1 MHLGCFAE
9 HAAEL
14 VTIFEVTTKVAN
26 LHVDSGFF
34 KSRTGRFLHAS
45 QVKGLHDKI
54 TGPALE
60 HIDCCFDIGISGD
73 RDHRDIGIILLHAR
87 NQLDTVHARELDVRN
102 HKIDISIRELLQR
115 IFSGR
120 DRDDSVAAMGIQA
133 HQLATDYRV
142 IINHED
148 IGDQRT
154 HGSALLRLRIIIL
167 Q

>member
-1 MHLGCFAE
+1 M
-9 HAAEL
+9 
-14 VTIFEVTTKVAN
+14 AN

-34 KSRTGRFLHAS
+34 KRRTGRFLHAS

-73 RDHRDIGIILLHAR
+73 RDHRDIRIILLHAR
-87 NQLDTVHARELDVRN
+87 NQLDTVYARELDVRN
-102 HKIDISIRELLQR
+102 HKIDISIRQLLQR

-120 DRDDSVAAMGIQA
+120 HRERQCSRYGCTSAPTGCGLPGR
-133 HQLATDYRV
+133 HQPQGYW
-142 IINHED
+142 
-148 IGDQRT
+148 
-154 HGSALLRLRIIIL
+154 GSENSRERPFEILRIIIL